1 MISLLMVSPLCRP
14 LHYSRRAEL
23 HLKPTD
29 LAKMR
34 PEGETWTSFKR
45 RLGTLPTGP
54 HRSRTRF
61 EGAAV
66 AQIAP
71 GGEHGR
77 GIVPAAAKAGL
88 NYPLRRRPCAPNTPK
103 TRCGTQSE

>member
-14 LHYSRRAEL
+14 FHYSRRAGL

-71 GGEHGR
+71 GGHR
-77 GIVPAAAKAGL
+77 GVVPAAATAGL
-88 NYPLRRRPCAPNTPK
+88 NSPFGGHVPRIPL
-103 TRCGTQSE
+103 